1 MTADDPAQ
9 ALPGEPS
16 TPGLT
21 THVRAAGRG
30 VIRVEVTGE
39 IDMTTAADLAAA
51 LRQAVDTRPDRLE
64 VDLSGVTFL
73 GCAGLD
79 ALRTAQRSTPAL
91 VVTAAPRAARRLL
104 AIAGL
109 TDSSAAASRTGR

>member
-1 MTADDPAQ
+1 MTSDDRAQ
-9 ALPGEPS
+9 TLPGELA

-21 THVRAAGRG
+21 THVRSAGLG
-30 VIRVEVTGE
+30 VVRVEVTGE
-39 IDMTTAADLAAA
+39 IDMTNAADLAAA

-104 AIAGL
+104 AIGGL
-109 TDSSAAASRTGR
+109 AVS